1 MKGLPNLIRLHKR
14 GLEEQQRELG
24 ELEAVKNRFVGRIQ
38 DLDAEV
44 AAEGAAAGDSP
55 ETGHVLGGY
64 VQAALQR
71 RRHLEES
78 VDETLAKINQIRDQ
92 VAAAF
97 QELKR
102 FELADE
108 MQRDRARKHLRQQER
123 NKEDEMGIDMFRRH
137 QNGGEG

>member
-1 MKGLPNLIRLHKR
+1 MKGLPSLIRLHKR
-14 GLEEQQRELG
+14 ELEEQQRELG
-24 ELEAVKNRFVGRIQ
+24 ELEAVRNRFVGRIQ
-38 DLDAEV
+38 ELDAEV
-44 AAEGAAAGDSP
+44 AAEAAAAGDLP

-64 VQAALQR
+64 VQAALHR
-71 RRHLEES
+71 RRHLEVS
-78 VDETLAKINQIRDQ
+78 VDETLEKINQIRDQ

-108 MQRDRARKHLRQQER
+108 MQRDRARKHLRRQER

-137 QNGGEG
+137 QDRGEG